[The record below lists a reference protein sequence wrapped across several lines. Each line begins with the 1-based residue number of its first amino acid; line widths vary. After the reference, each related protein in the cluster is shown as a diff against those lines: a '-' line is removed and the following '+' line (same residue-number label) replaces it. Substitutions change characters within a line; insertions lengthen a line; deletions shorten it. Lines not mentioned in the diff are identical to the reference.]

1 MSNRTTWKFTYTAK
15 DLYNAVQ
22 KKVDYHNSRLT
33 WWKSKKEET
42 KSKGLSSSPT
52 VGEGVMSGSVVA

>member
-1 MSNRTTWKFTYTAK
+1 MSDISA
-15 DLYNAVQ
+15 LG
-22 KKVDYHNSRLT
+22 
-33 WWKSKKEET
+33 KSKKEET